1 MFMRRSSPRTVREAL
16 RGFSLI
22 ELMVAMALSLLVLG
36 AVAWLFAG
44 SSGNRNEVERTGRL
58 AENAAYAAELLTEE
72 IRLAGY
78 YAEMTWAGVAWNAPD
93 PCTTA
98 LGGLGW
104 SQAPFT
110 APAPIVGYTAADP
123 TPACIPDRKPGT
135 AMVVLRRV
143 SADTTPI
150 ALASGAPFLQVS
162 KCNTDPKTW
171 VFSDNPADFTLHN
184 LDCATLADIRET
196 VVRSYYI
203 GCDNGCADRTLPVL
217 KRADLVGNAIEIT
230 ALVDGIEDLELEY
243 GFDTNNDGD
252 PDIYRVALSGTAGAA
267 DNDWS
272 NVMSARLYLRAR
284 TTDSPPGENDSG
296 KSYLTPA
303 GYIVPTGADTAYK
316 RVNLVSVVRLVNPSG
331 WRELP

>member
-1 MFMRRSSPRTVREAL
+1 
-16 RGFSLI
+16 
-22 ELMVAMALSLLVLG
+22 VLG
-36 AVAWLFAG
+36 ALAWLFAG
-44 SSGNRNEVERTGRL
+44 SSANRNEVERTGRL
-58 AENAAYAAELLTEE
+58 AENAAYAAELLSEE

-93 PCTTA
+93 PCTTVLA
-98 LGGLGW
+98 GLGW

-110 APAPIVGYTAADP
+110 APSAIAGYKPADT

-135 AMVVLRRV
+135 AMVVLRRM
-143 SADTTPI
+143 SADTTPV
-150 ALASGAPFLQVS
+150 ALATGAPFLQVS
-162 KCNTDPKTW
+162 KCNTDPQAW
-171 VFSDNPADFTLHN
+171 VFSDNPANFTLHN
-184 LDCATLADIRET
+184 LDCATLADIREA
-196 VVRSYYI
+196 VVRTYYI
-203 GCDNGCADRTLPVL
+203 GCDNGCADGTVPRLQ
-217 KRADLVGNAIEIT
+217 RAELVGNAIEIT
-230 ALVDGIEDLELEY
+230 SLVDGIEDLELEY

-252 PDIYRVALSGTAGAA
+252 PDIYRVGLSGTAGAA

-303 GYIVPTGADTAYK
+303 GYIVPTGADTGYK

>member
-1 MFMRRSSPRTVREAL
+1 MRTDDLHGLKDDMTAFIEGHGMRRFPAYVGDEIAS
-16 RGFSLI
+16 
-22 ELMVAMALSLLVLG
+22 VL
-36 AVAWLFAG
+36 WKD
-44 SSGNRNEVERTGRL
+44 
-58 AENAAYAAELLTEE
+58 AENPDAWKDFVEL
-72 IRLAGY
+72 A
-78 YAEMTWAGVAWNAPD
+78 
-93 PCTTA
+93 
-98 LGGLGW
+98 
-104 SQAPFT
+104 
-110 APAPIVGYTAADP
+110 
-123 TPACIPDRKPGT
+123 K
-135 AMVVLRRV
+135 
-143 SADTTPI
+143 
-150 ALASGAPFLQVS
+150 ASGAPFLQVS

-171 VFSDNPADFTLHN
+171 MFSDNPANFTLHN

-196 VVRSYYI
+196 VVRTYYI
-203 GCDNGCADRTLPVL
+203 GCDNGCAGGTLPVL

-272 NVMSARLYLRAR
+272 NVMSARIYLRAR
-284 TTDSPPGENDSG
+284 TTDAPPGGNDSG